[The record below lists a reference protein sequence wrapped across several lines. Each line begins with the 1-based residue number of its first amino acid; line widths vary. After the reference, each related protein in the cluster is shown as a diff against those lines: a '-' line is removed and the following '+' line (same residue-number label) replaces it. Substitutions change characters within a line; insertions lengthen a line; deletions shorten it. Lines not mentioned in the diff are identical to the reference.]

1 MFQNGFIIV
10 MILFCLKSYAQEPL
24 MPIVSDQD
32 TLPSEIER
40 SIMYQQLLTGV
51 PPLED
56 WLSPAG
62 SINFDFNNNLKYFK
76 YQGNPS
82 TFREREGAADFIFR
96 PGSGHPGS
104 LFWNETLF
112 SGSSINLNNRFSFGG
127 YSFGANAPWKNS
139 LPNRELNQFDYR
151 GSTLFMEYHISKNFR
166 IGTQM
171 QIIQGPGF

>member
-1 MFQNGFIIV
+1 MLQNGLIIAL
-10 MILFCLKSYAQEPL
+10 ILFCLKSYAQEPL
-24 MPIVSDQD
+24 MPLVPVQD

-40 SIMYQQLLTGV
+40 SIMYHQLLTGV

-56 WLSPAG
+56 WLSPAS
-62 SINFDFNNNLKYFK
+62 SINFNFNNNLKFYK
-76 YQGNPS
+76 YQGIS
-82 TFREREGAADFIFR
+82 SIFREREGVALFIFR
-96 PGSGHPGS
+96 PGLGHPGS

-112 SGSSINLNNRFSFGG
+112 SGSSINFNNRFSVGG
-127 YSFGANAPWKNS
+127 YSFGANTPWKNS